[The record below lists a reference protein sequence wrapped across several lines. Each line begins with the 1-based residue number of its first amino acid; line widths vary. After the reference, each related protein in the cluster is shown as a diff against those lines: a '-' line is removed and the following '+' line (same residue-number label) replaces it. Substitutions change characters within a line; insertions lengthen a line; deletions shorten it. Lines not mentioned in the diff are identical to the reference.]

1 MQDPRLILFSIL
13 IASIASY
20 TSVSGAITAFFW
32 LVAFAPVG
40 QVVTGGKKVFLV
52 FAGVFIVS
60 CVTAIT
66 GGDGLGYGIRLSV
79 IALAGCCAWRMFHS
93 SDPLKISVWLFGNKK
108 GFDLGMA
115 ASLVMTGITVS
126 GYDLVRGMQAVR
138 FKAPRPGARQIAVL
152 LFMLLERSLART
164 EEQARLLTI
173 RGYSGGG
180 SYCPTFSTT
189 HGDVIGSIM
198 VIIVLI
204 SAFLP
209 LSDVFIL
216 RM

>member
-1 MQDPRLILFSIL
+1 MQDPRLILFSVL
-13 IASIASY
+13 ALSIASY
-20 TSVSGAITAFFW
+20 ASVTGAIAALVW
-32 LVAFAPVG
+32 LIAFAPVD
-40 QVVTGGKKVFLV
+40 QVAKGGKKYFLV
-52 FAGVFIVS
+52 FGGIFVVASISAV
-60 CVTAIT
+60 T

-79 IALAGCCAWRMFHS
+79 VALTGCCAWLMFHP
-93 SDPLKISVWLFGNKK
+93 SDPMKIAVWLFGNKK

-126 GYDLVRGMQAVR
+126 GHDLARGIQALR
-138 FKAPRPGARQIAVL
+138 FKTPRPGTRHIAVL

-164 EEQARLLTI
+164 EEQARLLTL
-173 RGYSGGG
+173 RGYRGGG
-180 SYCPTFSTT
+180 SYCPTFTT
-189 HGDVIGSIM
+189 TTGDILASIL

-204 SAFLP
+204 PAFLP